1 MQISNWYNMTGFF
14 SKLKSAL
21 SKTSSKIGSGI
32 EHLFIKKKLDDN
44 TLEEIEDLLL
54 MADIGTSVSRLIIE
68 ALRRHK
74 FDKEVTSEEIKND
87 LSKIIEEILSQQDH
101 SFKLED
107 DKLNIILVCGV
118 NGNGKTTTIG
128 KMAANNVAQGK
139 KVAIAACDTF
149 RAAAVEQIE
158 KWAHRSGAILYKGEN
173 KVDPASVAHM
183 AVKESLI
190 NGTDVL
196 FIDTAGRLHN
206 HKNLMEELIKIIR
219 VIKKIDENAP
229 HHSLLVIDGTTG
241 QNAATQVEQFKLMTN
256 ISGLVITK
264 LDGTAKAGAV
274 VGIVKRFSLPVH
286 FIGIGELIDDLKP
299 FSPRD
304 FARALVGLE
313 NNAS

>member
-1 MQISNWYNMTGFF
+1 MTGFF

-21 SKTSSKIGSGI
+21 SKTSSKIGNGI

-54 MADIGTSVSRLIIE
+54 MADIGTNVSSLIID
-68 ALRRHK
+68 ALRKHK

-87 LSKIIEEILSQQDH
+87 LSKIIEEILNQQDH
-101 SFKLED
+101 SFKLEEGR
-107 DKLNIILVCGV
+107 LNIVLVCGV

-128 KMAANNVAQGK
+128 KMASNSVTQGK

-158 KWAHRSGAILYKGEN
+158 KWAQRSGAILYKGEN
-173 KVDPASVAHM
+173 RVDPASVAHM
-183 AVKESLI
+183 AVKESLN

-241 QNAATQVEQFKLMTN
+241 QNAATQVEQFKLMAN

-274 VGIVKRFSLPVH
+274 VGIVKKFSLPVH

>member
-1 MQISNWYNMTGFF
+1 MTGFF

-44 TLEEIEDLLL
+44 TLEDIEDLLL
-54 MADIGTSVSRLIIE
+54 MADIGTNVSSLIID
-68 ALRRHK
+68 ALRKHK

-87 LSKIIEEILSQQDH
+87 LSKIIEEILNQQDH
-101 SFKLED
+101 SFKLEEGR
-107 DKLNIILVCGV
+107 LNIVLVCGV

-128 KMAANNVAQGK
+128 KMASNSVTQGK

-158 KWAHRSGAILYKGEN
+158 KWAQRSGAILYKGEN
-173 KVDPASVAHM
+173 RVDPASVAHM
-183 AVKESLI
+183 AVKESLN

>member
-1 MQISNWYNMTGFF
+1 MTGFF
-14 SKLKSAL
+14 SKLKAAL

-54 MADIGTSVSRLIIE
+54 LADIGTSVSSLII
-68 ALRRHK
+68 ASLRSHK
-74 FDKEVTSEEIKND
+74 FDKEVTSLEIKDD
-87 LSKIIEEILSQQDH
+87 LSKIIEGILNQQDH

-107 DKLNIILVCGV
+107 SRLNIILVCGV

-128 KMAANNVAQGK
+128 KMAADRVLEGK

-149 RAAAVEQIE
+149 RAAAVQQIE
-158 KWAHRSGAILYKGEN
+158 KWAQRSGAILYKGEN
-173 KVDPASVAHM
+173 RADPASVAHM
-183 AVKESLI
+183 AVTESLN
-190 NGTDVL
+190 NGTDIL

-206 HKNLMEELIKIIR
+206 HKNLMEELVKIIR

-274 VGIVKRFSLPVH
+274 VGIVKRFAIPVH
-286 FIGIGELIDDLKP
+286 FIGIGEAIDDLKP
-299 FSPRD
+299 FLPRD
-304 FARALVGLE
+304 FARALVGLDK
-313 NNAS
+313 